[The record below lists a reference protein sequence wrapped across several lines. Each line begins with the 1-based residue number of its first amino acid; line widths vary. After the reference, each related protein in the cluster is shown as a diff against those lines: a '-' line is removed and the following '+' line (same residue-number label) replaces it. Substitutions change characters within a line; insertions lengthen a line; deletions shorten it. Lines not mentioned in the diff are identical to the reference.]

1 MALPVAN
8 LVRDAIESLYLA
20 FAEDKTLPGMR
31 QAVQVLNEL
40 QFRLNV
46 LYPVID
52 IIITGD
58 ADDAGVSEFISAEST
73 MALGVVLRK
82 LGSTAA
88 DDLTD
93 NAFQTAKT
101 ARSAGSL
108 AIGDI
113 FVLDGADSVEYLRNS
128 PAVDGPFQTFGFEGE
143 STADFNA

>member
-8 LVRDAIESLYLA
+8 LVRDAIENLYAA
-20 FAEDKTLPGMR
+20 FSEDKTVPGMR
-31 QAVQVLNEL
+31 VAVQSLNEL

-46 LYPVID
+46 LYPVVD

-58 ADDAGVSEFISAEST
+58 ADDAGVSEFIAAEST
-73 MALGVVLRK
+73 MALGVVFRK
-82 LGSTAA
+82 LGDTAA

-93 NAFQTAKT
+93 NAFATAKT
-101 ARSAGSL
+101 ARSAGAL

-128 PAVDGPFQTFGFEGE
+128 PAVDGGFQTFGYEGE
-143 STADFNA
+143 STSDFG